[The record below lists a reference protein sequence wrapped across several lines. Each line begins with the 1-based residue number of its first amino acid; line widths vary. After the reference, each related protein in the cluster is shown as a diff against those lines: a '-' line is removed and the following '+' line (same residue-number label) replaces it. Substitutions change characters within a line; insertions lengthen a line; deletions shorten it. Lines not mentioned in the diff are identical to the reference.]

1 MKRSVCIYKL
11 TYCHVHLLPWCWV
24 LLSQTSN
31 KKRSPVTSN
40 DYRHNHPYQMYNGA
54 RTVYKR
60 QVVDELDRRTCTLF
74 LQTDPELW
82 KYMTGDGS
90 RQLGYVSFTL
100 L

>member
-60 QVVDELDRRTCTLF
+60 QVVDEFDGRTCSLF

-90 RQLGYVSFTL
+90 RQLGYVSFSL
-100 L
+100 F